1 MNNLAESHVL
11 SRLGLPGRAE
21 PFDMQSIWKMNKPGH
36 FTPSSESICKMCND
50 RQIKDIFLSSNI
62 HAGMTIAQTD
72 NNSVQLEGTES
83 QKCKVGLLPSGF
95 VSWTITVMMN

>member
-50 RQIKDIFLSSNI
+50 RQIKDIFL
-62 HAGMTIAQTD
+62 AQTFTQ
-72 NNSVQLEGTES
+72 VWQFPKL
-83 QKCKVGLLPSGF
+83 
-95 VSWTITVMMN
+95 ITTHCN